1 MFSHRSH
8 RSAQMLGCVDSPT
21 DFTEFTEVLAE
32 IVLPQISQIYTDCL
46 GAFKGVH
53 LSQVHQRNKRYIYIA
68 RLVHLRHVHPLKL
81 PSVEVTLLLRRQDTS
96 ATIFRTQRICVDL
109 CNLWEAL
116 LSSRFCEFR
125 AICGRTAACS
135 VGALETSAPPKNASV
150 QSVGGSPQQQVL
162 CKSVKSVG
170 EYTHPNLC
178 GFRGR
183 PSAGAG
189 CVRSFLRS
197 RGRRRRRIPARYTC
211 VR

>member
-1 MFSHRSH
+1 
-8 RSAQMLGCVDSPT
+8 MLLRRQGY
-21 DFTEFTEVLAE
+21 LRYY
-32 IVLPQISQIYTDCL
+32 LPQPN
-46 GAFKGVH
+46 H
-53 LSQVHQRNKRYIYIA
+53 LCKSVKSVGGPLFA
-68 RLVHLRHVHPLKL
+68 RLVHLCHLWESLCSGGGK
-81 PSVEVTLLLRRQDTS
+81 DTS
-96 ATIFRTQRICVDL
+96 ATIFRTQRICVNL

-116 LSSRFCEFR
+116 LSSRFCGFC

-135 VGALETSAPPKNASV
+135 VGALETSAPPENASV

-170 EYTHPNLC
+170 EYTHPNFC
-178 GFRGR
+178 GFRGFRGR